1 MLNKIKSTNSGTT
14 TSSSLIS
21 NEGRTIIG
29 RLVSIEGSIRG
40 KENLIIEGSLKGTIE
55 LEENQV
61 TIGPKGQVEGEIYAD
76 NITISGKMTGNIKAR
91 DKVEITREAN
101 FDGEI
106 KAKRISVED
115 GAFIKTVIEMDRR
128 DEAQKKTTS
137 SDKPVAHLVPDQKGK
152 GSAS

>member
-1 MLNKIKSTNSGTT
+1 MLNKIKNANSGI
-14 TSSSLIS
+14 TSSPNITS

-29 RLVSIEGSIRG
+29 KLVSIEGSIRG
-40 KENLIIEGSLKGTIE
+40 KENLVIEGSLKGTIE

-76 NITISGKMTGNIKAR
+76 NITISGKMIGNIKAR

-101 FDGEI
+101 FNGEI

-115 GAFIKTVIEMDRR
+115 GAFIKTVIEMERR
-128 DEAQKKTTS
+128 DDAQKKTTS
-137 SDKPVAHLVPDQKGK
+137 TDKPVAKLVHGQQGK
-152 GSAS
+152 ESAS